1 MGTGQTMITLLA
13 MVLLSFL
20 ILRINNSFLQTNTTL
35 YDTKFEVLGYSLAQ
49 SIIQEIEK
57 LHFDQNTVSAV
68 LSDST
73 LLTSTLGPDSGETT
87 ADTFNDVDDYNNY
100 TRNDTIPPHFGVVF
114 NSKCKVEYVL
124 PTSPDVPTA
133 SQTWHKR
140 ITVFVTS
147 PYMIQNALTN
157 QYYTKVVSTTPV
169 KQDTIKLSQVFSY
182 WSFK

>member
-20 ILRINNSFLQTNTTL
+20 ILRVNNSFLQTNTTL

-100 TRNDTIPPHFGVVF
+100 T
-114 NSKCKVEYVL
+114 
-124 PTSPDVPTA
+124 
-133 SQTWHKR
+133 
-140 ITVFVTS
+140 
-147 PYMIQNALTN
+147 
-157 QYYTKVVSTTPV
+157 
-169 KQDTIKLSQVFSY
+169 
-182 WSFK
+182 